1 MKIKQHS
8 WKRHVAALILG
19 MGILLAS
26 AAMQVQA
33 SENETDIWISDNRN
47 TQDYTGD
54 NWADRMYNYLTSTE
68 NGYMRIQLKK
78 DGTLY
83 ADYFDRAF
91 VFRFTK
97 NNSWGVDYARWL
109 L

>member
-78 DGTLY
+78 MGHYMPIILTGHS
-83 ADYFDRAF
+83 YFGH
-91 VFRFTK
+91 K